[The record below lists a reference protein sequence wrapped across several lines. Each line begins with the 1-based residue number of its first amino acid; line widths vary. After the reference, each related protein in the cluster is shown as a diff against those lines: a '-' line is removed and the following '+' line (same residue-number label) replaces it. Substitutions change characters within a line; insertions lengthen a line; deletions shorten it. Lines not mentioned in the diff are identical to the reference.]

1 MPRHGKR
8 KNKTE
13 IEKIIHFLKQ
23 YPIMVAS
30 VIVALCIAII
40 YAIM

>member
-13 IEKIIHFLKQ
+13 VERIIHFLKQ

-30 VIVALCIAII
+30 VIAILCIAIV
-40 YAIM
+40 YAFM